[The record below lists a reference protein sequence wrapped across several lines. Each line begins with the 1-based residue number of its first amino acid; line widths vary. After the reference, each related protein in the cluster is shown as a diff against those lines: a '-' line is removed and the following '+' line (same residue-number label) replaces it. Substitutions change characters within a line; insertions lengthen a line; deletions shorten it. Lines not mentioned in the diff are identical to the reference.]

1 MYLNF
6 LWSFLKTQ
14 SQVKNQDVAKK
25 PTVCRSTD
33 DIITRSEGWSGSGGT
48 GWKCRLSKLCWV
60 TGSSSVGRA
69 SGVESSGV
77 GRASGIESSGI
88 DIESGIESSGVGRA
102 SGIESSDASRSSM
115 IGSSDSSD
123 TDRSCIEVAQF
134 CSSSSWTWE
143 VEAAELFSTPLA
155 YQLHQL
161 IFNL

>member
-1 MYLNF
+1 MIMY
-6 LWSFLKTQ
+6 
-14 SQVKNQDVAKK
+14 
-25 PTVCRSTD
+25 
-33 DIITRSEGWSGSGGT
+33 IITCSEGWSGSGGT
-48 GWKCRLSKLCWV
+48 GWNCRSSKLCWV

-69 SGVESSGV
+69 SGVESSDV

-88 DIESGIESSGVGRA
+88 DIESGIESSGVGRASGIESSGARRASGIESSGVGRA

>member
-33 DIITRSEGWSGSGGT
+33 DVMIMYIITCSEGWSGSGVN
-48 GWKCRLSKLCWV
+48 GWICRLSKLCWV

-69 SGVESSGV
+69 SGVESSGA
-77 GRASGIESSGI
+77 R
-88 DIESGIESSGVGRA
+88 
-102 SGIESSDASRSSM
+102 RSS
-115 IGSSDSSD
+115 IIDSTDSSD

-134 CSSSSWTWE
+134 CSSSSSSWTCE
-143 VEAAELFSTPLA
+143 VGVVELFSTPLA